1 MRIQHNIMAM
11 NAYRNY
17 NLNNKALA
25 GNLEKLSSGYK
36 INRAGDDAAGLAIS
50 EKMRAQITGLNAA
63 QKNVKDGISLVKTAE
78 GAMQEIQDMLN
89 RMDYLATQSA
99 NGTYQ
104 DEVDREALQKEVNQL
119 NEEINRIAES
129 ANFNGIKLLD
139 GTWDADAKVRGVNAA
154 QKALDAAQAAL
165 DKAKEPVTATPVQ
178 KDLTADDIKG
188 MMLPLVSNG
197 GAGAPTDVGN
207 NTILETEPIKL
218 QEPSFQVSMNGTSY
232 TMGTDGTGDSNG
244 VDYDADGLKLTIGGA
259 GNAFI
264 LTEKDMQA
272 YLVKEKGMAASD
284 VKAGTVLDSKDLAAA
299 IAYKIN
305 NDTTTT
311 GVGASSLGSGLTTG
325 TDIKGTFNDGT
336 YAWNVSAKDDSL
348 IFEFNELN
356 NTPTT
361 SLNKFYDTKAE
372 TSYTTAL
379 TNPTIKATAGS
390 FKATLE
396 KGVLGTGGSPA
407 DGTDTVFSVTAKI
420 GGETLTFNTSKLA
433 YTVGADDVATA
444 LANATATNAAGETVK
459 LKDYFDITSDVA
471 STNNDLIFTDKT
483 KGATGSGNSITGV
496 TAAAGTGTTVGTSGN
511 TAPALKGDIAETK
524 GADAYSIGIG
534 NSYINA
540 GTEVVIP
547 GVPAKSDLLA
557 STTLDFTNLDI
568 TDGMKVK
575 LGDTTYT
582 FAVGE
587 NSAFKNEANVIDLT
601 GLKAAELKTVADGG
615 TQASRDLA
623 LSKLTEA
630 AKDNGTFTVSH
641 EAALGAKVDQIGLK
655 QKAEVK
661 QSTDMSTLDKFA
673 GYIGV
678 STVDPEATKKAQ
690 DAADAA
696 REENIKAATA
706 KVEDAKKNL
715 TAAESVEGGKALNLQ
730 IGDTSEEFNRLGVK
744 IGSMKTTALGV
755 DGLDIGTSEKAGAA
769 INVIKDAINY
779 VSSVRGDLGAY
790 QNRLE
795 HTANNLSVMA
805 ENIQDAESTIRDTD
819 VAEEM
824 MKYVK
829 NNILVQ
835 SAQAMLAQANQLPQ
849 GVLQLLG

>member
-17 NLNNKALA
+17 NNNNKALS

-119 NEEINRIAES
+119 NEEINRISES

-139 GTWDADAKVRGVNAA
+139 GTWDADAKVRGVNTA

-165 DKAKEPVTATPVQ
+165 DKAKEPVTVTPVQ
-178 KDLTADDIKG
+178 KDLKAEDIKG

-218 QEPSFQVSMNGTSY
+218 QEPSFQVSMNGTTY
-232 TMGTDGTGDSNG
+232 TMGTDGVNNANG
-244 VDYDADGLKLTIGGA
+244 VVVATDGLKLTIGG
-259 GNAFI
+259 GNFT
-264 LTEKDMQA
+264 LTEADMKA
-272 YLVKEKGMAASD
+272 YLENEKGVAAAD
-284 VKAGTVLDSKDLAAA
+284 IKAGTKLDSKDLAAA
-299 IAYKIN
+299 IAYKIQSN
-305 NDTTTT
+305 TAGNGVGSAAAALT
-311 GVGASSLGSGLTTG
+311 GVTA
-325 TDIKGTFNDGT
+325 KNVFNDGT
-336 YAWNVSAKDDSL
+336 YAWNVSAKGDNL
-348 IFEFNELN
+348 IFEFNDQN
-356 NTPTT
+356 ATPTT
-361 SLNKFYDTKAE
+361 SLNKYYDTKAE
-372 TSYTTAL
+372 AAYATTL
-379 TNPTIKATAGS
+379 TNPTIKATAGT
-390 FKATLE
+390 FTATVTP
-396 KGVLGTGGSPA
+396 GVLGTNA
-407 DGTDTVFSVTAKI
+407 DGSATKDGNDTVYSVEAKI
-420 GGETLTFNTSKLA
+420 GGETLTFKTAGLA
-433 YTVGADDVATA
+433 YNANASAVAAA
-444 LANATATNAAGETVK
+444 LNNATATNAAGETVK
-459 LKDYFDITSDVA
+459 LKDYFTA
-471 STNNDLIFTDKT
+471 AAGGTGNNDLIFTDKT
-483 KGATGSGNSITGV
+483 KGETGSGNSITSI
-496 TAAAGTGTTVGTSGN
+496 TAAAGAGTTVGDNGN
-511 TAPALKGDIAETK
+511 TAPSAGAITSTK
-524 GADAYSIGIG
+524 GEDAYTIGIG
-534 NSYINA
+534 NGYINA

-582 FAVGE
+582 FAVGAD
-587 NSAFKNEANVIDLT
+587 SKFKNEANVIDLT
-601 GLKAAELKTVADGG
+601 DTKASDLKTVAENGNQD
-615 TQASRDLA
+615 ARNLA
-623 LSKLTEA
+623 LSRLTEA
-630 AKDNGTFTVSH
+630 AKDNATFTVSH
-641 EAALGAKVDQIGLK
+641 ETGAGAKLDQIGLK

-661 QSTDMSTLDKFA
+661 ETTDMSTLDNFA
-673 GYIGV
+673 SYIGV

-690 DAADAA
+690 AAADAA
-696 REENIKAATA
+696 RDENIKAATA
-706 KVEDAKKNL
+706 KVEEAKKNL

-730 IGDTSEEFNRLGVK
+730 IGDTSDAFNQLGVK

-755 DGLDIGTSEKAGAA
+755 DGLDIGSADKAAAA
-769 INVIKDAINY
+769 IDTIKNAINY

-805 ENIQDAESTIRDTD
+805 ENITDAESTIRDTD

-824 MKYVK
+824 MSYVK

-835 SAQAMLAQANQLPQ
+835 SAQAMLAQANQVPQ

>member
-17 NLNNKALA
+17 NNNNKALS

-63 QKNVKDGISLVKTAE
+63 SKNVKDGISLVKTAE

-139 GTWDADAKVRGVNAA
+139 GTWDADAKVRGVNTA

-165 DKAKEPVTATPVQ
+165 DKAKEPVTVPPVQ
-178 KDLTADDIKG
+178 KDLKAEDIKG

-207 NTILETEPIKL
+207 NTILETEPVKL

-232 TMGTDGTGDSNG
+232 TMGTNGTTAGDGNG
-244 VDYDADGLKLTIGGA
+244 VVSATDGLKLTIGG
-259 GNAFI
+259 GNFT
-264 LTEKDMQA
+264 LTEQDMQK
-272 YLVKEKGMAASD
+272 YLVNEKGVDAAD
-284 VKAGTVLDSKDLAAA
+284 IKAGTVLDSKDLAGA
-299 IAYKIN
+299 IAYKIQN
-305 NDTTTT
+305 NATGNGVGSNAAALT
-311 GVGASSLGSGLTTG
+311 GVTA
-325 TDIKGTFNDGT
+325 KNVFNDGT
-336 YAWNVSAKDDSL
+336 YAWNVSASGDNL
-348 IFEFNELN
+348 VFEFNDQN
-356 NTPTT
+356 ATPTT
-361 SLNKFYDTKAE
+361 SLNKYYDTKAE
-372 TSYTTAL
+372 TIYATPL
-379 TNPTIKATAGS
+379 TNDTIKATAGT
-390 FKATLE
+390 FTATLTA
-396 KGVLGTGGSPA
+396 GVLGTTGQTEGH
-407 DGTDTVFSVTAKI
+407 DNIYTITAKI
-420 GGETLTFNTSKLA
+420 GGESLTFKATGLDYNA
-433 YTVGADDVATA
+433 GADDVAAA

-459 LKDYFDITSDVA
+459 LKDYFTVSSDVA
-471 STNNDLIFTDKT
+471 TGANDLIFTDKT
-483 KGATGSGNSITGV
+483 KGEAGSGNSITGV
-496 TAAAGTGTTVGTSGN
+496 AFEKGATTVVGTGGTPVV
-511 TAPALKGDIAETK
+511 PALDGDIEEAK
-524 GADAYSIGIG
+524 GKDAYTIGIG
-534 NSYINA
+534 NGYINA

-557 STTLDFTNLDI
+557 STTLDFTKLDI

-601 GLKAAELKTVADGG
+601 GLKAAELKTVANGG

-630 AKDNGTFTVSH
+630 AKDNATFTVSH
-641 EAALGAKVDQIGLK
+641 EAAAGAKLDQIGLK
-655 QKAEVK
+655 QKQEVK
-661 QSTDMSTLDKFA
+661 DTTDMSTLDKFA

-678 STVDPEATKKAQ
+678 STVDPEATKKDQ

-696 REENIKAATA
+696 QAEAIKAAQA
-706 KVEDAKKNL
+706 KVDEAKKNL

-730 IGDTSEEFNRLGVK
+730 IGDTSDDFNQLGVK

-755 DGLDIGTSEKAGAA
+755 DGLSIGTAEDAAAA
-769 INVIKDAINY
+769 IDTIKDAINY

-795 HTANNLSVMA
+795 HTGNNLSVMA

-824 MKYVK
+824 MSYVK

-835 SAQAMLAQANQLPQ
+835 SAQAMLAQANQVPQ